1 MGLAILGCQI
11 LLAVLVTAFVV
22 RRAKNELNRTLVATH
37 PAAAAAAAA
46 AAAGS
51 NGHAHVAEYEDG
63 CDVDDVVSTAR
74 RSALASRDVDDVEA
88 GLPLTDSDSDL
99 EVTAGTGKVINS

>member
-37 PAAAAAAAA
+37 PAHATANG
-46 AAAGS
+46 GS
-51 NGHAHVAEYEDG
+51 SAHAHGNAHVVAHYEDERDG
-63 CDVDDVVSTAR
+63 EHVTAR
-74 RSALASRDVDDVEA
+74 DEDDVEA

-99 EVTAGTGKVINS
+99 EATAGGKC